1 MFAGWQGSGDRREGA
16 LDFFHEALAPL
27 VAAVSA
33 LLENAPAAGPPA
45 AVAMAVW
52 GQVHGLVSLELSGVG
67 LSMDAW
73 TDANEAALS
82 SIARAYV
89 GS

>member
-1 MFAGWQGSGDRREGA
+1 M
-16 LDFFHEALAPL
+16 
-27 VAAVSA
+27 AAVSA
-33 LLENAPAAGPPA
+33 LPENAPAATPRATPRG

-52 GQVHGLVSLELSGVG
+52 GQVHGIVSLELSGVG
-67 LSMDAW
+67 LSADVWA
-73 TDANEAALS
+73 DANEAALS